1 VKVLE
6 GEKMIGAVVFLVS
19 FASFTLISRVIDF
32 PPGIWIYKWIPEIK
46 QTEYAPWVNG
56 IMNGVV
62 YGVIIWLV
70 FSLTKMAW
78 ERKKKKMIKGD

>member
-6 GEKMIGAVVFLVS
+6 CEKMIGAVVFLIS
-19 FASFTLISRVIDF
+19 FALFTLISRVVDF

-56 IMNGVV
+56 IINGVV
-62 YGVIIWLV
+62 YSVIIWLA

-78 ERKKKKMIKGD
+78 ERKKKKMVKGD